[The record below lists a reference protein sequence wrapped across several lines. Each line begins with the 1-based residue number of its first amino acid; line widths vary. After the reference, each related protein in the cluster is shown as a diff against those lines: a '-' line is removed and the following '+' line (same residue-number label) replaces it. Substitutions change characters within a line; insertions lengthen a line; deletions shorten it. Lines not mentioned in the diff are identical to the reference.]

1 MKFLTFLNSGCLEIC
16 LNMLKSAENVGIDKD
31 DFIIAC
37 MDDAV
42 YKSLLFRGYKESF
55 LYMDQDL
62 KEYQDWTFDQNSGFR
77 NIVRHKWK
85 IINDVQQ
92 KHPNL
97 MWVDTDIV
105 FKENPVE
112 ILTGHKEV
120 LFQTDAPGSTICTG
134 FMVFNETDACRQ
146 LVAECGADESDD
158 DQLIMNRIALEKYND
173 DIALLSE
180 DLFPNG
186 NVYYQQGKKENAM
199 IVHNNWMVGVDEKVK
214 RFKEEGLWFI

>member
-1 MKFLTFLNSGCLEIC
+1 MKFLTFLNSGCLDIC
-16 LNMLKSAENVGIDKD
+16 LNMLKSAENVGINTD

-37 MDDAV
+37 MDEDV
-42 YKSLLFRGYKESF
+42 YTSLSTAGYKGAF
-55 LYMDQDL
+55 LYMDQQL
-62 KEYQDWTFDQNSGFR
+62 KDYQDWTFNQNSGFR

-85 IINDVQQ
+85 IIDQVQ
-92 KHPNL
+92 KEHPNL

-112 ILTGHKEV
+112 ILTGHEEV

-134 FMVFNETDACRQ
+134 FMVFNETPECRQ
-146 LVAECGADESDD
+146 LVAECGADEIDD
-158 DQLIMNRIALEKYND
+158 DQLIMNRIALTKYND
-173 DIALLSE
+173 YIALLSE

-199 IVHNNWMVGVDEKVK
+199 IVHNNWMVGVETKINK
-214 RFKEEGLWFI
+214 FKEEGLWFI